1 MKTCVICKELKD
13 YSSFH
18 KQAACKDGLCNIC
31 KPCKSDRKKAYYR
44 DNKEAVKES
53 CRRYKI
59 NNQEKVAEC
68 KRMCYQKNRP
78 QYIERNRASYYANRE
93 ARLAA
98 SAQYR
103 AINKEAKA
111 ARDRE
116 YVRNRMASDPL
127 FRVTYAVRNRIF
139 YACRDHRVTKG
150 TKTAEII
157 GCDWATLK
165 AHLEARFLAGM
176 GWSNYGEWH
185 VDHKVPLASAKSEA
199 ELLALCHY
207 KNLQP
212 LWAADNI
219 RKGAKIMEA
228 A

>member
-18 KQAACKDGLCNIC
+18 KQTASNDGLCNIC
-31 KPCKSDRKKAYYR
+31 KPCKSDRKKLYYKE
-44 DNKEAVKES
+44 NKEAVKES
-53 CRRYKI
+53 CRRYKV
-59 NNQEKVAEC
+59 NNKEKVAEC
-68 KRMCYQKNRP
+68 KRMCYQKKRP

-98 SAQYR
+98 SAKYR
-103 AINKEAKA
+103 ATNKEAKA
-111 ARDRE
+111 SRDRE
-116 YVRNRMASDPL
+116 YVRKRMAADPL
-127 FRVTYAVRNRIF
+127 FRMTYAVRNRIF
-139 YACRDHRVTKG
+139 YACRDRRITKG
-150 TKTAEII
+150 TKTSEII
-157 GCDWATLK
+157 GCDWETLK

-199 ELLALCHY
+199 ELFALCHY

-212 LWAADNI
+212 LWATDNI

>member
-1 MKTCVICKELKD
+1 MKTCTICGQSKD
-13 YSSFH
+13 YSQYH
-18 KQAACKDGLCNIC
+18 KQAASKDGHCGMC
-31 KPCKSDRKKAYYR
+31 KQCKSDRKKAEYLANPGPAKERASRYR
-44 DNKEAVKES
+44 LANPSKAS
-53 CRRYKI
+53 
-59 NNQEKVAEC
+59 EC
-68 KRMCYQKNRP
+68 KRRCYQNKHT
-78 QYIERNRASYYANRE
+78 QYRSRMRASYEANRDSV
-93 ARLAA
+93 LAA
-98 SAQYR
+98 QAEYR
-103 AINKEAKA
+103 SRNREAKA

-116 YVRNRMASDPL
+116 YVRNRMATDPL
-127 FRVTYAVRNRIF
+127 FRMTYAVRNRIF
-139 YACRDHRVTKG
+139 YACRDRRITKG
-150 TKTAEII
+150 TKTSEII

-185 VDHKVPLASAKSEA
+185 VDHEVPLASAKSEA
-199 ELLALCHY
+199 ELFALCHY